1 MAKFSNFDSKYAGL
15 NKYLN
20 VLLRENFESKVTYSC
35 NFNEGRAY
43 NMNIF

>member
-1 MAKFSNFDSKYAGL
+1 MITFSNFDSKYAGL

-20 VLLRENFESKVTYSC
+20 VLLRKNFESEVSYSC
-35 NFNEGRAY
+35 NLNEGRAY